1 MTRCPCMPR
10 CTLYAMW
17 RVVCHVICCSGQSWR
32 DGFLHDNPRFSE
44 LPQWHVV
51 PHSAATA
58 PSEAPSGRTKA
69 LLLAQPSATSFQ
81 HMLQDLLPLLAA
93 VQPWLTAN
101 SDVTIF
107 SNANPQLAWWLAG
120 LGISNPLALYEFGA
134 LCSASPLL
142 ATFEVFLLQI
152 DNWTMKY
159 QPIALFRLLN
169 RLLRETLSQS
179 LKRDHQQRRAP
190 LCIWSSRAD
199 TGARHIQNEGAAIE
213 IMHSVC
219 TESGLAVAVFGT
231 EPRSHQPSALT
242 VIAAFADAT
251 FIAGPHGGRLL
262 HVVCAPKGA
271 HFVEF
276 VFVQYVN
283 DFAHIALSLQ
293 LDYWQMPVD
302 GMHFTNTSLSDDSV
316 AHFAA
321 LTRCLVAPSLCTS
334 KPWKGP

>member
-1 MTRCPCMPR
+1 
-10 CTLYAMW
+10 
-17 RVVCHVICCSGQSWR
+17 
-32 DGFLHDNPRFSE
+32 
-44 LPQWHVV
+44 
-51 PHSAATA
+51 
-58 PSEAPSGRTKA
+58 
-69 LLLAQPSATSFQ
+69 
-81 HMLQDLLPLLAA
+81 MLQDLLPLLAA

-101 SDVTIF
+101 SDVTIC

-262 HVVCAPKGA
+262 HVVCAPKVRLALLWGLFLVFW
-271 HFVEF
+271 FVPCF
-276 VFVQYVN
+276 WAGRSTLKGVN
-283 DFAHIALSLQ
+283 FRPIRPHTHARTHARTHPRTHARSANKI
-293 LDYWQMPVD
+293 
-302 GMHFTNTSLSDDSV
+302 NSV
-316 AHFAA
+316 SNP
-321 LTRCLVAPSLCTS
+321 T
-334 KPWKGP
+334 